1 MYSVLLMIEIFL
13 YLKYDLLIFLICTY
27 LSYTSFKMA
36 KQKYQYNFS
45 FFLVM
50 ISSFL
55 INISF
60 LIMSHDL
67 GLNFGISIF
76 FLILFNVF
84 VPFFAVRKAYYIS
97 KNDC

>member
-1 MYSVLLMIEIFL
+1 MYSVLLMIENFL
-13 YLKYDLLIFLICTY
+13 YLKYDLPY
-27 LSYTSFKMA
+27 ASFKMA
-36 KQKYQYNFS
+36 KQKYQYNF
-45 FFLVM
+45 FFFFVM

-67 GLNFGISIF
+67 GLNFSISIF
-76 FLILFNVF
+76 FLIMFNVF
-84 VPFFAVRKAYYIS
+84 VPLFAIRKAYYIS

>member
-1 MYSVLLMIEIFL
+1 MIENFL
-13 YLKYDLLIFLICTY
+13 YLKYDLPY
-27 LSYTSFKMA
+27 ASFKMA

-45 FFLVM
+45 LFLVM

-67 GLNFGISIF
+67 GLNFSISIF
-76 FLILFNVF
+76 FLIMIYVF
-84 VPFFAVRKAYYIS
+84 VPFLRLEKRIM
-97 KNDC
+97 

>member
-1 MYSVLLMIEIFL
+1 MYSVLLMIENFL

-27 LSYTSFKMA
+27 LSNASFKMA